1 MTPVAILDK
10 KASDYKS
17 SFDAIHMRTQIL
29 DTPEL
34 ERDWENIFRRYGKNG
49 SEDMKWIFTKAD
61 GQGVVKIYNVSDR
74 VLDAMYTLGE
84 EDHKVTKSA
93 LWWAI
98 DKVANGEGEFL
109 GDKSNKTAV
118 RFWVQ
123 SAACGMVRK
132 INPNFI
138 GYVSHVDED
147 ELVDRICNVITFCD
161 LYKGKRPSCQQIL
174 KYWIE
179 GDWAPIYM
187 YTED

>member
-17 SFDAIHMRTQIL
+17 AFDTIHMRAEIL
-29 DTPEL
+29 STPEL
-34 ERDWENIFRRYGKNG
+34 ERDWENIYRRFASPT
-49 SEDMKWIFTKAD
+49 SEDMKLIQTKAD
-61 GQGVVKIYNVSDR
+61 GHGVVKIYNVSDR

-98 DKVANGEGEFL
+98 DKVADGGGEFL
-109 GDKSNKTAV
+109 WDKSDKRGV
-118 RFWVQ
+118 VFWVQ
-123 SAACGMVRK
+123 AISNAMVTK
-132 INPNFI
+132 INPNFY

-147 ELVDRICNVITFCD
+147 EVVDRICNVIAFYD
-161 LYKGKRPSCQQIL
+161 LYKDKRPSAQQIL

-187 YTED
+187 VAED